1 MGDLFMTQFVDCIF
15 NKDYFPGLGRDNKF
29 LDNHQ
34 GIILD
39 DKSILSFDLRTD
51 FQVQKII

>member
-29 LDNHQ
+29 LDDRQ

-51 FQVQKII
+51 LQVQKII